1 MGELHSQNG
10 RTKLVR
16 VVNGIQNR
24 KTKHTKFMNLSQK
37 TFVKCPS

>member
-10 RTKLVR
+10 RTKLVW
-16 VVNGIQNR
+16 VVNGSQNR

-37 TFVKCPS
+37 TYVKCPS